1 LVRADDKF
9 IQFDSCGQ
17 ECAMSRKT
25 GKPSWT
31 KPAPKA
37 AATGQVPGGALGA
50 AIALLVAAAVG
61 LFIGVQ
67 VASPSP
73 TDTAIASLRAD
84 EAKRDATQIVELTSL
99 ARSTSEQVKPVVA
112 GLRSGLPVADT
123 GAAAT
128 QPVTDKQL
136 AQWKQIMAQQ
146 VERHRDTPSGST
158 ATNIARNGL
167 RNAVS
172 QLSLALDT
180 FAAAR
185 ALPADH
191 RAPLLAVASRQRLL
205 AVTDWS
211 VAATQLDQINIDAG
225 NGHQHVY
232 LTDAPEGGA
241 TVGDGAPEGS

>member
-1 LVRADDKF
+1 
-9 IQFDSCGQ
+9 
-17 ECAMSRKT
+17 MSRKT
-25 GKPSWT
+25 GKPSWDR
-31 KPAPKA
+31 PAPR
-37 AATGQVPGGALGA
+37 ATTAGQVPGGVLSA

-61 LFIGVQ
+61 LFVGVQ
-67 VASPSP
+67 VASPSA
-73 TDTAIASLRAD
+73 TDEGIASLRAE
-84 EAKRDATQIVELTSL
+84 EAKRDAAQIVELTAL

-112 GLRSGLPVADT
+112 GLRSGLPGTDT

-128 QPVTDKQL
+128 QPVTDEQL
-136 AQWKQIMAQQ
+136 TQWKQIMAQQ
-146 VERHRDTPSGST
+146 VERHKATPSGST

-185 ALPADH
+185 ALPAGQ

-205 AVTDWS
+205 AVNDWS
-211 VAATQLDQINIDAG
+211 VSATQLDQINIDAG

-232 LTDAPEGGA
+232 LTDTPEGGA
-241 TVGDGAPEGS
+241 IVGDGSPEGS